1 MIRTTLTVLTLALAL
16 SGCARVFPAKVDKDS
31 PFAPG
36 VDYRKEAVDGLT
48 VGNRLLAN
56 KEYNLALDAF
66 TRAAMEEGFTG
77 ETYAGLG
84 AANFGL
90 GRLGQAEKQ
99 LREAVKSP
107 DAPPEAWNNLGLV
120 LIEKGELPEA
130 VEVLRRAFA
139 LSNGQN
145 DEIRENLRL
154 ALAMQG
160 KNDYDPDVEQELDLV
175 QSGKGQYRLH
185 QQVP

>member
-1 MIRTTLTVLTLALAL
+1 
-16 SGCARVFPAKVDKDS
+16 
-31 PFAPG
+31 
-36 VDYRKEAVDGLT
+36 
-48 VGNRLLAN
+48 
-56 KEYNLALDAF
+56 
-66 TRAAMEEGFTG
+66 
-77 ETYAGLG
+77 
-84 AANFGL
+84 ANFGL

-107 DAPPEAWNNLGLV
+107 EAPPEAWNNLGLV